1 MTSGSLINVRLLPL
15 MHLLAL
21 ELLQNASVSAPGDCS
36 VEDDIFSKMG
46 VTFHIVPTDY
56 QQNNFFQDHLETLI
70 KMAHPM
76 ATMILKY
83 TTTTAIPVTM
93 DQLPNTSPDS
103 LTL

>member
-1 MTSGSLINVRLLPL
+1 MSDHKQTLFLKSSSSN
-15 MHLLAL
+15 HLL
-21 ELLQNASVSAPGDCS
+21 C
-36 VEDDIFSKMG
+36 
-46 VTFHIVPTDY
+46 